1 MRAAVERKT
10 RCQLFPSLIPGS
22 GTCGPNN
29 IEHNWMC
36 ELPSVVPGLQ
46 MWRQLTYPSIL
57 PWHPPS
63 SADIFQNPPVPSPLP
78 SHASPGCPLCLCC
91 AVDSLVIF
99 SLGTGNVKFFGSYW
113 KTMIKSMKFGQDRR
127 GLGRTIIQRLS
138 RNKVRVFV

>member
-63 SADIFQNPPVPSPLP
+63 SADIFQNPAVPSYHFSGSLAPFHP
-78 SHASPGCPLCLCC
+78 ASGPASCQSAFIVSPGPKGGSGHLLQSDRGIEAAQRALTFRKLSCRWPCPTQL
-91 AVDSLVIF
+91 
-99 SLGTGNVKFFGSYW
+99 
-113 KTMIKSMKFGQDRR
+113 
-127 GLGRTIIQRLS
+127 
-138 RNKVRVFV
+138 